1 MDLANGRVGIIDLGS
16 REVSEQELSEE
27 VIVREFSSVKVA
39 EALASEHGKNSLI
52 LGTGLLTGSLM
63 PAACAGIARGRPAE
77 DGRQRISPLL
87 GFAGME
93 LKLTGFDFVVVKG
106 CASEPS
112 YLWIRD
118 GIIELV
124 ASSGLRGTDAWAR
137 TDKIRADQGDRRVQV
152 ISAGRWGDAE
162 KPCSQYVVN
171 YWGGEDK
178 SGLAAD
184 LGSKNLVAV
193 AFRGMGE
200 MSVTDSNAHFANA
213 LRILKEHHAR
223 LGESKGLESYSAL
236 AGRDDFRGLLHRNL
250 ACFACPYPCR
260 SYLKLFEDPKQM
272 AHEHKEPGYLHYDV
286 PALSKALSIGLGVR
300 EATEAMILCA
310 REGAEPVAVLSQ
322 AHSQGMDSV
331 DGVRKVL
338 ADSPRIHPPPSS
350 ECIGSFQRAFPEE
363 SVYFDCL
370 GRGLCPRY
378 WAKVGLPLPSPGL

>member
-27 VIVREFSSVKVA
+27 VIVRELSSVKVA
-39 EALASEHGKNSLI
+39 EALASELGKDSLI
-52 LGTGLLTGSLM
+52 LGTGLLTGSLV
-63 PAACAGIARGRPAE
+63 PAACAGIVRGRPAE
-77 DGRQRISPLL
+77 DGVQRISPLL
-87 GFAGME
+87 GFAGTE
-93 LKLTGFDFVVVKG
+93 LKLTGFDFIVVKG
-106 CASEPS
+106 SAPEPS

-124 ASSGLRGTDAWAR
+124 ASSGLRSSDAWAR
-137 TDKIRADQGDRRVQV
+137 IDKIRADQGDRRIQV
-152 ISAGRWGDAE
+152 ISTGPWGDAG

-178 SGLAAD
+178 HGLAAD
-184 LGSKNLVAV
+184 LGSKNLVAI

-200 MSVTDSNAHFANA
+200 ISVTDSTAHFANA
-213 LRILKEHHAR
+213 LRMLKEHRAR
-223 LGESKGLESYSAL
+223 LGESKGLESYSAV
-236 AGRDDFRGLLHRNL
+236 AGRDDFRNLLHRNL

-260 SYLKLFEDPKQM
+260 SYLKLFEDPKLM

-286 PALSKALSIGLGVR
+286 PALAKAFSIGFGAK
-300 EATEAMILCA
+300 EATEVLMMCA

-331 DGVRKVL
+331 DGVRRVL
-338 ADSPRIHPPPSS
+338 AGPSQMRPPLSS
-350 ECIGSFQRAFPEE
+350 EYIGSFQGAFPEE

-378 WAKVGLPLPSPGL
+378 WAKVGLQLPSPDL